1 MSMEGLRE
9 EIAGWIVEFSERYC
23 AERGVEPIW
32 REPLVGFADAE
43 SPLFPELK
51 VTAHPAHKVPQD
63 YLPGA
68 RTVVSYFLPFKP
80 AIPEN
85 NKGGRTP
92 TVEWAEAYKLTNA
105 MAKELSRHIAEM
117 IVAFASATG
126 VPEDFL
132 LVLPQVSALMI
143 ISASSIASITF
154 SLLFIIPCTTVRFF
168 LGHKIPASQIQAVT
182 NAPWLRA

>member
-23 AERGVEPIW
+23 AELGVEPIW

-43 SPLFPELK
+43 SPLFPELRT
-51 VTAHPAHKVPQD
+51 VAYPAHKVPQD

-80 AIPEN
+80 AIPDN
-85 NKGGRTP
+85 NAGGLLP

-105 MAKELSRHIAEM
+105 MAKELGRHIAGR
-117 IVAFASATG
+117 IVDKFRVRG
-126 VPEDFL
+126 EVL
-132 LVLPQVSALMI
+132 LRSHRHALR
-143 ISASSIASITF
+143 
-154 SLLFIIPCTTVRFF
+154 P
-168 LGHKIPASQIQAVT
+168 
-182 NAPWLRA
+182 